1 MSIAFRLANMTPKFF
16 NTLFV
21 IYGSGTSSWKPWRWE
36 RLNLIFTIKD
46 RSWSK
51 IDRDFVT
58 FLPYLPLGLIQCT
71 ILRLSQI
78 APVRIFLHFRKRTRS
93 WGYLVLLQLTSMWC
107 GNFWSYPNEV
117 TSLTVNISWT
127 TVASSLIFCMCVE
140 RRLNNTNMWVFKVV
154 SVKCD

>member
-1 MSIAFRLANMTPKFF
+1 MSNSGNAVTSDPWMMTIYLWPVPVTYSTSYWTKMKKKCSTIMNTRWNFNNDVGMSIAFRLANMTPKFF

-71 ILRLSQI
+71 ILRLPHYSNY
-78 APVRIFLHFRKRTRS
+78 R
-93 WGYLVLLQLTSMWC
+93 
-107 GNFWSYPNEV
+107 
-117 TSLTVNISWT
+117 
-127 TVASSLIFCMCVE
+127 
-140 RRLNNTNMWVFKVV
+140 
-154 SVKCD
+154 